1 LLFNLALEC
10 ALRRVQ
16 ENQEGLILNGTRQ
29 LLAYAD
35 DVDIV
40 AENIASLQ
48 KKQKLCLMLVRKL
61 ALQTGLT

>member
-16 ENQEGLILNGTRQ
+16 ESQEGLILNGTRQ

-40 AENIASLQ
+40 AENIASIQ
-48 KKQKLCLMLVRKL
+48 KKQRLCLMLVRKL